1 MQGFRLNQ
9 RGYWTGVQVPAGSM
23 LMASLGGGVN
33 AAGSALR
40 HLAWWLEWH
49 TRPHPTDGGRAL
61 RDIR

>member
-1 MQGFRLNQ
+1 M
-9 RGYWTGVQVPAGSM
+9 QVPAGSM

-49 TRPHPTDGGRAL
+49 TRPHPTHGGRAL
-61 RDIR
+61 RDDIR